1 MAYVIQ
7 KQSSDE
13 GAALT
18 DLERNFPEGK
28 AHCEVME
35 IKWFQGEASHVLSG
49 KTLVGQTPSSSTEMR
64 RGKKLHS
71 NTVEMETYTY
81 TPLPPTQPWYFY
93 NHNAFFVII

>member
-18 DLERNFPEGK
+18 DSERNFPEGK

-35 IKWFQGEASHVLSG
+35 IKWFQGEALPCAHAG
-49 KTLVGQTPSSSTEMR
+49 KTLVGQTPSTEMR

-81 TPLPPTQPWYFY
+81 TPLPPMQPWCFY
-93 NHNAFFVII
+93 NHNAIFVII